1 MRVGSSSSLEGGTL
15 VQVEDFIYHP
25 KFSYTKMDSDIGLL
39 KLKTPLEFSDM
50 VKPIEMVG
58 HGEEID
64 DGALTE
70 VSGWGNIKVSTIFI
84 IAELSLLLD
93 IVFPALAAPRTSFQS
108 FSALT
113 AIGSCAV

>member
-15 VQVEDFIYHP
+15 VQVADFIYHP

-84 IAELSLLLD
+84 IAELSLL
-93 IVFPALAAPRTSFQS
+93 
-108 FSALT
+108 
-113 AIGSCAV
+113 